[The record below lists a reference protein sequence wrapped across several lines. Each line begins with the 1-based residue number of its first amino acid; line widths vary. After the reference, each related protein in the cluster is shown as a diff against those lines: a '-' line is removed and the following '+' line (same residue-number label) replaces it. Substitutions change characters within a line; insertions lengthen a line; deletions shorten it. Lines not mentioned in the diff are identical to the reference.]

1 MRLGQL
7 ARKVSVRPADI
18 VSFLSARGNPIEEG
32 ANTRVESNLVKMVIA
47 HFAPDLDENELEIS
61 VHMPEPET
69 DDLAGFPEQ
78 PINEEQVE
86 KEIELP
92 KEEIVEPISS
102 EENSAESPQT
112 EQPIEVIKAPKIELQ
127 GLKVIGK
134 IELPQPKKKEP
145 LAPTDE
151 SGIPQAEVA
160 PPSEASEKKKKRDD
174 RKPRP
179 GENRRSEAR
188 PRRNPIEL
196 QRERE
201 AREAEERRKEEAQRE
216 KEKRTQYYL
225 QKVRPSGPSRAVRL
239 IDEPVSE
246 MKDEAPDEPKTLWGK
261 FVKWLTT

>member
-18 VSFLSARGNPIEEG
+18 VSFLSARGNPIEDG

-61 VHMPEPET
+61 VHTPET
-69 DDLAGFPEQ
+69 AETGDLAVFPEQ
-78 PINEEQVE
+78 PINEGLDE
-86 KEIELP
+86 KEIELA
-92 KEEIVEPISS
+92 KEESVEPIS
-102 EENSAESPQT
+102 EENSTESAQT
-112 EQPIEVIKAPKIELQ
+112 EQPKEVIKAPKVELQ

-145 LAPTDE
+145 SIPTDE
-151 SGIPQAEVA
+151 TEVLPKEVA
-160 PPSEASEKKKKRDD
+160 PPLEASEKRKKRDD

-179 GENRRSEAR
+179 GDNRRSETR

-201 AREAEERRKEEAQRE
+201 AREAEERRKQEAQRE

-225 QKVRPSGPSRAVRL
+225 QKVRPSGPMRAVRL